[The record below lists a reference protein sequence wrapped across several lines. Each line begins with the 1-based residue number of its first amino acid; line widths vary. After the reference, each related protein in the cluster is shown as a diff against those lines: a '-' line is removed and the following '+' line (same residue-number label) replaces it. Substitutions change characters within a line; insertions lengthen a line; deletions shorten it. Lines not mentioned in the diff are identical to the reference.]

1 MKEIALKIGKPI
13 PLAAIV
19 SLPKELNPERPA
31 VLILNSGIMHHVGAC
46 RLSVKI
52 ARQLA
57 DSGTLAI
64 RFDLSGI
71 GDSAP
76 RAGAGSFH
84 ETAIAEIK
92 EVMDYLSEKR
102 GIKKFIAYGL
112 CSGADASYDIALA
125 DERIVGIAQIDPYCY
140 RTWSWYARHY
150 GPRIFNIKIWLNAL
164 KVRLLKRESKQ
175 QGFSKSVDEDNLEM
189 PSYIRVFP
197 PRSELAEGMKA
208 LVERGVKF
216 LCLFTSGQD
225 EIFNHAS
232 QFELSL
238 KEVNFGNSLTVD
250 YQADMDHIITAPN
263 MQIYARDLIC
273 NWANSVADLA

>member
-13 PLAAIV
+13 PLTAIV
-19 SLPKELNPERPA
+19 SLPEQLNPERPA

-57 DSGTLAI
+57 NSGTLAI

-84 ETAIAEIK
+84 ETAIAEVK

-102 GIKKFIAYGL
+102 GINKFIAYGL

-140 RTWSWYARHY
+140 RTWSWYVRYY
-150 GPRIFNIKIWLNAL
+150 GPKLFKLSVWWHSIKI
-164 KVRLLKRESKQ
+164 RLFKEDKDEL
-175 QGFSKSVDEDNLEM
+175 GFSESVEEENLEM

-197 PRSELAEGMKA
+197 ERSEVAKGMQA
-208 LVERGVKF
+208 LVNRGVKL
-216 LCLFTSGQD
+216 LCLFTDGQN
-225 EIFNHAS
+225 EIINHGS
-232 QFELSL
+232 QFKQSMP
-238 KEVNFGNSLTVD
+238 EVSFGDALTVD
-250 YQADMDHIITAPN
+250 YQAEMDHIITAPH
-263 MQIYARDLIC
+263 MQKYARDLIC
-273 NWANSVADLA
+273 NWSNQVADQA